1 MHCEFRS
8 VLYVDQILPRIPLRM
23 ATHQVTPRPTHPQ
36 PFPKPALY
44 EAMASLNRDL
54 GLVVE
59 DLNRLREFRFS
70 RRDIDFLIA
79 KTEHLRSRA
88 NAEFLERQH
97 DRELKDEF
105 HFWMIDRK
113 FEDRYKDPDDVLIG
127 AQRRLEEL
135 AAEEQDARAA
145 ARGFRK
151 VRRRAEKRLAMPTS

>member
-1 MHCEFRS
+1 
-8 VLYVDQILPRIPLRM
+8 M
-23 ATHQVTPRPTHPQ
+23 ATNQLTPRRTQPQ
-36 PFPKPALY
+36 PFPKPQLY
-44 EAMASLNRDL
+44 EAIFALNRDL

-70 RRDIDFLIA
+70 RREIDALIA
-79 KTEHLRSRA
+79 KAEHFRARA
-88 NAEFLERQH
+88 NVEFLERQH
-97 DRELKDEF
+97 SRELKDEF

-145 ARGFRK
+145 ARGLRK
-151 VRRRAEKRLAMPTS
+151 VRRRAEKRLATPTS